1 MKKLLIFFIK
11 TLCNLNVLVEVYSEP
26 CQTSKMKTSVKIVN
40 FLKPLITFAQNL
52 VLDVSQ
58 ESEYVSVL
66 QAQILLFYIKN
77 RIFYKKNL
85 IRRQNQ
91 IKCIRTNTCMLNLIL
106 AQRQVLSNHQN
117 NQYQRLQTRSNFH
130 SPCHPRESKLP
141 LCGRHCVIANY
152 PYFLFDRLQC
162 HANY

>member
-40 FLKPLITFAQNL
+40 FLKPLIAFAQNL

-106 AQRQVLSNHQN
+106 
-117 NQYQRLQTRSNFH
+117 
-130 SPCHPRESKLP
+130 P
-141 LCGRHCVIANY
+141 
-152 PYFLFDRLQC
+152 
-162 HANY
+162 